1 MKPLLITTGDPDG
14 IGLEVT
20 QKALRKSPIPNSRP
34 LFIFVPE
41 GAKRNWKKLGP
52 RFKSAKFV
60 SSLEN
65 AHEAFTEEG
74 IKTVVIEDP
83 RNPALWVE
91 ESAHYCNEVGGAMV
105 TAPLSKTLIIKSGL
119 KDIGHTD
126 ILKRVTRSKNVY
138 MTFIGSQLRVL
149 LGSGHI
155 PLSDVSAYWTRLK
168 MNDALSA
175 ALRLRKSLK
184 LEKPIGVLGLNP
196 HAGESGLLGR
206 EEKSWLSNVLQAT
219 RNVDGPLVPDAAFK
233 PSLRDRYSV
242 FVALY
247 HDQGLIPFKTLHGDS
262 GVHISWGLPF
272 VRTSVD
278 HGTAKDIFGK
288 NKANPRSMIDAL
300 KWAHRLEKKGVEL

>member
-1 MKPLLITTGDPDG
+1 MAPLLITTGDPDG
-14 IGLEVT
+14 IGLEIT
-20 QKALRKSPIPNSRP
+20 QKSLKKQPIPNSRP
-34 LFIFVPE
+34 LFIFVSK
-41 GAKRNWKKLGP
+41 GAARNWRRLGP
-52 RFKSAKFV
+52 RFKSSVIV
-60 SSLEN
+60 SSLAD
-65 AHEAFTEEG
+65 AHDAFTQDKV
-74 IKTVVIEDP
+74 KTIIIEDT

-91 ESAHYCNEVGGAMV
+91 EAAQYCYETGSALV
-105 TAPLSKTLIIKSGL
+105 TAPLSKTLILKSGL

-126 ILKRVTRSKNVY
+126 ILKRVTGSKNVY
-138 MTFIGSQLRVL
+138 MTFLGTNLRVL

-155 PLSDVSAYWTRLK
+155 PLSEVPAYWNRPR
-168 MNDALSA
+168 MNFALTA
-175 ALRLRKSLK
+175 ALKLRKALNLK
-184 LEKPIGVLGLNP
+184 KPIGVLGLNP

-206 EEKSWLSNVLQAT
+206 EEKTWLNQVLRAT

-233 PSLRDRYSV
+233 PKLRDRYSI

-288 NKANPRSMIDAL
+288 NKANPQSMIDAL
-300 KWAHRLEKKGVEL
+300 KWAHKLEKKGVE